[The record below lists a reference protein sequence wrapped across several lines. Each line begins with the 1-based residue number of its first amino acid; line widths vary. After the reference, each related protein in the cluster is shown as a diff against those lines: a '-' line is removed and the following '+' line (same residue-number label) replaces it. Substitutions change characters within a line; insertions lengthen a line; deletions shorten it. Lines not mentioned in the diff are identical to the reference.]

1 MGLAHN
7 WYQPLIRPDPWRRDD
22 LSTTGF
28 LAIGDLEHE
37 QKYMYH
43 CVNSVKSSCCE
54 TFFVVAFFLYY
65 LKAAAIM
72 HALTIKA
79 WYEGAQDSADD
90 CGNGAA

>member
-1 MGLAHN
+1 M
-7 WYQPLIRPDPWRRDD
+7 
-22 LSTTGF
+22 
-28 LAIGDLEHE
+28 
-37 QKYMYH
+37 
-43 CVNSVKSSCCE
+43 NSVKSSCCE